1 MAPKPKY
8 CREFPGT
15 LTQSREPGNPA
26 HELDVSCERFRPA
39 SRATRERYNRR
50 MDVKRLL
57 NVGGGNRG
65 IPLPPVYQGWE
76 HILLDIDP
84 KGGPDLV
91 CDARELTALPPG
103 QYDAVYCSHNLE
115 HYYRHDVPRVLAGFR
130 HVLKEDGFAEIRVP
144 DLADLMQTV
153 VRRGLDVD
161 DLLYQSPAGPIT
173 VRDVLYGLGVEI
185 ERSGN
190 DFSAHKTGFTKKS
203 LTAML
208 VRCGFPIVYN
218 GTGNFEVAAFAF
230 KGPPT
235 EEIRLLLNLPPAAG
249 PEISKYA

>member
-1 MAPKPKY
+1 
-8 CREFPGT
+8 
-15 LTQSREPGNPA
+15 
-26 HELDVSCERFRPA
+26 
-39 SRATRERYNRR
+39 
-50 MDVKRLL
+50 MDADMKRVL
-57 NVGGGNRG
+57 NVGGGNKG
-65 IPLPPVYQGWE
+65 IPLPPAYQGWE
-76 HILLDIDP
+76 HVLLDIDP

-91 CDARELTALPPG
+91 CDARELTTLPPG

-161 DLLYQSPAGPIT
+161 DFLYESPAGPIT
-173 VRDVLYGLGVEI
+173 VRDVLYGYGVEI

-190 DFSAHKTGFTKKS
+190 DFWAHKTGFTKKS

-218 GTGNFEVAAFAF
+218 GSGNFEVAAFAF
-230 KGPPT
+230 KRPPT
-235 EEIRLLLNLPPAAG
+235 EETLRAITGRSAR
-249 PEISKYA
+249 

>member
-1 MAPKPKY
+1 MPTETGGRPTRDALLS
-8 CREFPGT
+8 CT
-15 LTQSREPGNPA
+15 LSGATQSRDG
-26 HELDVSCERFRPA
+26 L
-39 SRATRERYNRR
+39 
-50 MDVKRLL
+50 MKRVL
-57 NVGGGNRG
+57 NVGGANKT
-65 IPLPPVYQGWE
+65 IPLPPVYRGWE

-84 KGGPDLV
+84 RGGPDIV
-91 CDARELTALPPG
+91 CDARELTTLPAA

-115 HYYRHDVPRVLAGFR
+115 HYYRHDVPKVLAGFR

-161 DLLYQSPAGPIT
+161 DFLYESPAGPIT
-173 VRDVLYGLGVEI
+173 VRDVLYGLGAEI

-190 DFSAHKTGFTKKS
+190 DFWAHKTGFTKKS
-203 LTAML
+203 LTGML

-230 KGPPT
+230 TRPPT
-235 EEIRLLLNLPPAAG
+235 EEVRLLLGFPPVDRLR
-249 PEISKYA
+249 

>member
-1 MAPKPKY
+1 
-8 CREFPGT
+8 
-15 LTQSREPGNPA
+15 
-26 HELDVSCERFRPA
+26 
-39 SRATRERYNRR
+39 

-115 HYYRHDVPRVLAGFR
+115 HYYRHDVPRVLAGFH

-190 DFSAHKTGFTKKS
+190 DFWAHKTGFTKKS

-249 PEISKYA
+249 PETSKYA

>member
-1 MAPKPKY
+1 
-8 CREFPGT
+8 
-15 LTQSREPGNPA
+15 
-26 HELDVSCERFRPA
+26 
-39 SRATRERYNRR
+39 

-57 NVGGGNRG
+57 NVGGGNKG

-190 DFSAHKTGFTKKS
+190 DFWAHKTGFTKKS

-249 PEISKYA
+249 PETSKYA